1 MKFIAI
7 SQRLIANESYYEER
21 ECLALDWGKFFKENL
36 QGFLPIPLSYELEFE
51 KYQSLV
57 SAVILSGGNDLYL
70 LNKNDLSKKR
80 DNYEKDIIKIC
91 IRENIP
97 LLGICRGAQMIAS
110 FFDSTFIMSKNHIKE
125 HKIYLDDKKICVN
138 SFHNFCINKLGDD
151 LESLAFAEDKTIEAF
166 KHKQFKIYATMWH
179 IEREK
184 GLSERSI
191 FYNWLKEIK

>member
-7 SQRLIANESYYEER
+7 SQRLISNESYYEER

-36 QGFLPIPLSYELEFE
+36 QDFLPIPLSYELEFE

-57 SAVILSGGNDLYL
+57 SAVILSGGNDLYF

-80 DNYEKDIIKIC
+80 DDYETEIIKIC

-110 FFDSTFIMSKNHIKE
+110 FFNSTFITKKE
-125 HKIYLDDKKICVN
+125 HTREHAIYLNDKKIHVN
-138 SFHNFCINKLGDD
+138 SFHNFCINKLGND

-179 IEREK
+179 IEREY
-184 GLSERSI
+184 GLNEKSV
-191 FYNWLKEIK
+191 FHNWLKEIK